1 MPIILSEAVLSL
13 RPSFVWMGSGHP
25 LFKLGVSTKD
35 LVTKLG
41 AIVADI
47 SIPRDGA
54 VAAVAEDSGAL
65 DD

>member
-1 MPIILSEAVLSL
+1 MPVILSEAVLSL

-25 LFKLGVSTKD
+25 LLKLGVSTTD

-41 AIVADI
+41 AVVADI
-47 SIPRDGA
+47 SIPRGGTGAAGGEDG
-54 VAAVAEDSGAL
+54 GAY